1 MKKVKQILTLMLLT
15 MLCGLLSAQEVK
27 LSGYVVSEGSR
38 DRIADANLSDVY
50 SGKGTSSNEYGYY
63 EMTFK
68 YGDSVLIN
76 VSHIS
81 YTETMFALKLTKHTH
96 FDIIMKQG
104 HTLSEVT
111 VTEKTPIEKRLEVST
126 MRLTG
131 EQIKYIPSIGGE
143 PDIMRAFQMM
153 PGVGAGNES
162 RAGISVR
169 GGDFGQNL
177 YVLDGTPLFSVNH
190 IGGILSTFD
199 ADIIERADLIKGGFP
214 ANYGGRLSSVMEVET
229 HNVDDMTRGN
239 LTIGLLNCKFSLG
252 GPLKNKKT
260 SMLFSIRRFMYDLIM
275 YPVSAVLL
283 DDQKIAYTFWD
294 FNFKINHKFNDKNT
308 LSFGTYIGDDIYKLG
323 NDLYGKRDVSRFR
336 LSGGNKMASLKW
348 DHKFDDRTGSRINL
362 SLTDYHSSSLA
373 KFNDTHNRD
382 SISSLMFKNAVNIM
396 DLRLAVDI
404 NWKMW
409 GKSVLRAGITESLFV
424 SMPYSTKSRSYLNDS
439 LLYEDKN
446 HASHI
451 YSNETSA
458 YILGEMHFG
467 KYVSSNIGFRMVH
480 YYDIRGRKS
489 YWQPEPRALVMFR
502 IPKAFTIKM
511 AYSRIHQNIHCVTG
525 NVMNIYA
532 DRWIVSTG
540 KLQPAKSDQFDV
552 GIARSFLDGMLETS
566 IDAYYKKMSNLAM
579 MKRNISVEGMVEN
592 ITDLDLLVTGGNG
605 KAMGIE
611 FLLTKT
617 RGSLTGFMGYSL
629 SRNIRQFEGIN
640 KGRYFLADN
649 DRTHSFSISL
659 NWAVSNKFSISAN
672 WAIAT
677 GAPITVPVGLMYNED
692 GRYSYVYD
700 GVSNYR
706 MKPYHRLDV
715 GFNFMKSLHWGERTL
730 TLSVI
735 NVYNRKNPYL
745 YYIGYASDQM
755 YSLSIFPFMPALS
768 YSVNFNKVSLIERGR
783 PYLESQ
789 KKFQEIFHRHS
800 IGFQINPYLG
810 DIKYYKPLVFAG
822 RYTYG
827 IFNYLSVG
835 AEFSGFYDNGKL
847 NTKVSRTTLDA
858 RYGVLCRV
866 KYPYLKY
873 IHPFLEV
880 SAYYGHVKEENKGA
894 NAGIRKSDY
903 FSGYAAPG
911 ISLNMFRKRIS
922 FDFFYKFS
930 PRKIIDN
937 KYYVMTWRM
946 NVNF

>member
-1 MKKVKQILTLMLLT
+1 MKNAKHILTLAILIMF
-15 MLCGLLSAQEVK
+15 CDFASAQDVK
-27 LSGYVVSEGSR
+27 LSGYVVCEGSR
-38 DRIADANLSDVY
+38 DRIPDANLSDVY
-50 SGKGTSSNEYGYY
+50 SGRGTSTNEFGYY
-63 EMTFK
+63 EMFFK
-68 YGDSVLIN
+68 SGDSVLIN

-81 YTETMFALKLTKHTH
+81 YTETMFALKLTKNTH

-111 VTEKTPIEKRLEVST
+111 VTEKMPIEKRLEVST

-153 PGVGAGNES
+153 PGVGVGNES

-177 YVLDGTPLFSVNH
+177 YILDGTPLFSVNH
-190 IGGILSTFD
+190 IGGIISTFD
-199 ADIIERADLIKGGFP
+199 ADIVESANLIKGGFP

-229 HNVDDMTRGN
+229 RNVEDMTRGN
-239 LTIGLLNCKFSLG
+239 LTIGLLDCKLSLG
-252 GPLKNKKT
+252 GPLKNQKT

-275 YPVSAVLL
+275 YPASSLFL
-283 DDQKIAYTFWD
+283 HDQKIAYTFWD
-294 FNFKINHKFNDKNT
+294 LNFKINHKFNDKNT
-308 LSFGTYIGDDIYKLG
+308 LRFGTYIGDDIYKIG
-323 NDLYGKRDVSRFR
+323 NDVYGRRDVSRYR
-336 LSGGNKMASLKW
+336 ISGGNKMASLKW
-348 DHKFDDRTGSRINL
+348 DHKFDDRTTSRINL
-362 SLTDYHSSSLA
+362 SLTDYHSTSLA
-373 KFNDTHNRD
+373 KFNDFNNHD
-382 SISSLMFKNAVNIM
+382 SVSSIVFKNAVNIM
-396 DLRLAVDI
+396 DVRLAADV

-409 GKSVLRAGITESLFV
+409 GKSVLRAGISESLFV
-424 SMPYSTKSRSYLNDS
+424 SMPYSTKLQSYVNDS
-439 LLYEDKN
+439 LLYENKD
-446 HASHI
+446 HAPHI

-480 YYDIRGRKS
+480 YYDIGGRKS
-489 YWQPEPRALVMFR
+489 YWQPEPRALVMFH

-511 AYSRIHQNIHCVTG
+511 AYSCIHQNIHCVTG
-525 NVMNIYA
+525 NVINIYA
-532 DRWIVSTG
+532 DRWILSTG
-540 KLQPAKSDQFDV
+540 KLQPAKSDQFDI

-592 ITDLDLLVTGGNG
+592 IPDLDLLATGGNG

-629 SRNIRQFEGIN
+629 SRNQKQFDGIN
-640 KGRYFLADN
+640 KGEYFLADN

-659 NWAVSNKFSISAN
+659 NWAVSDKFSISAN

-677 GAPITVPVGLMYNED
+677 GAPITVPVGYMYNED
-692 GRYSYVYD
+692 GRFSYVYD
-700 GVSNYR
+700 GISNYR

-715 GFNFMKSLHWGERTL
+715 GFNFVKSLHWGERTI

-735 NVYNRKNPYL
+735 NAYNRKNPYL
-745 YYIGYASDQM
+745 YYIDYGGKMHQ
-755 YSLSIFPFMPALS
+755 LSIFPFMPAFS
-768 YSVNFNKVSLIERGR
+768 YSVNFNKVSLLERIR
-783 PYLESQ
+783 PYKVSQ
-789 KKFQEIFHRHS
+789 KEHQEIFFRHS
-800 IGFQINPYLG
+800 IGFQINQYLG
-810 DIKYYKPLVFAG
+810 DIKNYKPLVFAG
-822 RYTYG
+822 RYSFG
-827 IFNYLSVG
+827 ILKWLSVG
-835 AEFSGFYDNGKL
+835 AEVSGFCENKTLSDGSHK
-847 NTKVSRTTLDA
+847 TSLDA
-858 RYGVLCRV
+858 RYGLFCHV

-873 IHPFLEV
+873 FHPFVEV
-880 SAYYGHVKEENKGA
+880 SVYYGHYTETLSGA
-894 NAGIRKSDY
+894 NGYAKKSDY

-911 ISLNMFRKRIS
+911 ISVNMFRKRIS
-922 FDFFYKFS
+922 LDFFYKFS
-930 PRKIIDN
+930 PRKIIDD
-937 KYYVMTWRM
+937 KYYVMSWRL

>member
-1 MKKVKQILTLMLLT
+1 MKNVKYILTLLLLT
-15 MLCGLLSAQEVK
+15 VLCGLVSAQEVK
-27 LSGYVVSEGSR
+27 LSGYVVCEGSR
-38 DRIADANLSDVY
+38 DRISDANLSDVY

-63 EMTFK
+63 EMYFK
-68 YGDSVLIN
+68 NGDSVLIN

-81 YTETMFALKLTKHTH
+81 YTETMFALKLTKNTH
-96 FDIIMKQG
+96 FDIIMKPG

-111 VTEKTPIEKRLEVST
+111 VVERAPIEKRLEVST

-169 GGDFGQNL
+169 GGDFGHNL
-177 YVLDGTPLFSVNH
+177 YILDGTPLFSVNH

-229 HNVDDMTRGN
+229 RNVEDMTRGN
-239 LTIGLLNCKFSLG
+239 LTIGLLDCKLNLG

-275 YPVSAVLL
+275 YPASAMFLY
-283 DDQKIAYTFWD
+283 DQKIAFTFWD
-294 FNFKINHKFNDKNT
+294 LNFKISHKFNDKNT
-308 LSFGTYIGDDIYKLG
+308 LRFGIYIGDDIYKIG
-323 NDLYGKRDVSRFR
+323 NDVYGKRDVSRFR
-336 LSGGNKMASLKW
+336 ISGGNKMASLKW
-348 DHKFDDRTGSRINL
+348 DHKFDDRTSSRINL
-362 SLTDYHSSSLA
+362 SLTDYHSTSLA
-373 KFNDTHNRD
+373 KFNDTHNYD
-382 SISSLMFKNAVNIM
+382 SISSLVFKNAVNIM
-396 DLRLAVDI
+396 DVRLATEI

-409 GKSVLRAGITESLFV
+409 GKSVLRAGISESMFV
-424 SMPYSTKSRSYLNDS
+424 SMPYSTKLQSYVNDS
-439 LLYEDKN
+439 LVYYDKK

-458 YILGEMHFG
+458 YILGEMYFG

-480 YYDIRGRKS
+480 YYDIGGKKS
-489 YWQPEPRALVMFR
+489 YWQPEPRALLMFR
-502 IPKAFTIKM
+502 IPKAFTIKL
-511 AYSRIHQNIHCVTG
+511 AYSRIHQNIQCVTG
-525 NVMNIYA
+525 NVINIYA

-540 KLQPAKSDQFDV
+540 KLQPAKSDQFDI

-592 ITDLDLLVTGGNG
+592 ITDLDLLATGGNG

-629 SRNIRQFEGIN
+629 SRNLRQFEGIN
-640 KGRYFLADN
+640 KGRYFLAEN

-659 NWAVSNKFSISAN
+659 NWAISNKFSISAN

-677 GAPITVPVGLMYNED
+677 GAPITVPVGYMYNED
-692 GRYSYVYD
+692 GRFSYVYD
-700 GVSNYR
+700 EIYNYR
-706 MKPYHRLDV
+706 MKPYHRLDL
-715 GFNFMKSLHWGERTL
+715 GFNFVKSLRWGERTL

-735 NVYNRKNPYL
+735 NAYNRKNPYL
-745 YYIGYASDQM
+745 YYIDYGGNMHQ
-755 YSLSIFPFMPALS
+755 LSIFPFMPAIS
-768 YSVNFNKVSLIERGR
+768 YSVNFNTASLLERGR

-789 KKFQEIFHRHS
+789 KEFREIFHRHS
-800 IGFQINPYLG
+800 IGFQINSYLG
-810 DIKYYKPLVFAG
+810 DIKSYKPTVFAA

-827 IFNYLSVG
+827 IFDYLLVG

-847 NTKVSRTTLDA
+847 NTKVSRTTTDV

-873 IHPFLEV
+873 FHPFFEV
-880 SAYYGHVKEENKGA
+880 SAYYGHVKEVTKGENGVVK
-894 NAGIRKSDY
+894 KSDY

-911 ISLNMFRKRIS
+911 ISVNMFRKRIS
-922 FDFFYKFS
+922 LDFFYKFS

-937 KYYVMTWRM
+937 KYYVMTWRL

>member
-1 MKKVKQILTLMLLT
+1 MKNAKHILLFVIVAMFCSLV
-15 MLCGLLSAQEVK
+15 SAQDVK
-27 LSGYVVSEGSR
+27 LSGYVVCEGSR
-38 DRIADANLSDVY
+38 DRIPDANLSDVY
-50 SGKGTSSNEYGYY
+50 SGRGTSTNEFGYY
-63 EMTFK
+63 EMFFK
-68 YGDSVLIN
+68 SGDSVLIN

-81 YTETMFALKLTKHTH
+81 YTETMFALKLTKNTH

-111 VTEKTPIEKRLEVST
+111 VTEKMPIEKRLEVST

-177 YVLDGTPLFSVNH
+177 YILDGTPLFSVSH

-199 ADIIERADLIKGGFP
+199 ADIVESANLIKGGFP

-229 HNVDDMTRGN
+229 RNVEDMTRGN
-239 LTIGLLNCKFSLG
+239 LTIGLLDCKLSLG

-275 YPVSAVLL
+275 YPASSLFL
-283 DDQKIAYTFWD
+283 HDQKIAYTFWD
-294 FNFKINHKFNDKNT
+294 LNFKINHKFNDKNT
-308 LSFGTYIGDDIYKLG
+308 LRFGTYIGDDIYKIG
-323 NDLYGKRDVSRFR
+323 NDVYGKRDVSRFR
-336 LSGGNKMASLKW
+336 ISGGNKMASLKW
-348 DHKFDDRTGSRINL
+348 DHKFDDRTDSRINL
-362 SLTDYHSSSLA
+362 SLTDYHSTSLA
-373 KFNDTHNRD
+373 KFNDYNNRD
-382 SISSLMFKNAVNIM
+382 SIASLVFKNAVNIM
-396 DLRLAVDI
+396 DVRLAANI

-409 GKSVLRAGITESLFV
+409 GKSVLLAGISESLFV
-424 SMPYSTKSRSYLNDS
+424 SMPYRTKLQSYINDS
-439 LLYEDKN
+439 LVYEGKD
-446 HASHI
+446 HAPHI

-458 YILGEMHFG
+458 YILGEMYFG

-480 YYDIRGRKS
+480 YYDIGGEKS
-489 YWQPEPRALVMFR
+489 HWQPEPRALVMFH

-525 NVMNIYA
+525 NVINIYA

-540 KLQPAKSDQFDV
+540 KLQPAKSDQFDI

-566 IDAYYKKMSNLAM
+566 IEAYYKKMSNLAM

-592 ITDLDLLVTGGNG
+592 ITDLDLLATGGNG

-629 SRNIRQFEGIN
+629 SRNRRQFEGIN

-677 GAPITVPVGLMYNED
+677 GAPITVPVGYMYNED
-692 GRYSYVYD
+692 GRFSYIYD
-700 GVSNYR
+700 EISNYR

-715 GFNFMKSLHWGERTL
+715 GFNFVKSLHWGERTF
-730 TLSVI
+730 TISVI
-735 NVYNRKNPYL
+735 NAYNRKNPYL
-745 YYIGYASDQM
+745 YYIDYGGKMHQ
-755 YSLSIFPFMPALS
+755 LSIFPFMPAIS
-768 YSVNFNKVSLIERGR
+768 YSVNFNKVSLLERIR
-783 PYLESQ
+783 PYKESQ
-789 KKFQEIFHRHS
+789 KEHQEIFHRHS
-800 IGFQINPYLG
+800 IGLQINQYLG
-810 DIKYYKPLVFAG
+810 DIKNYKPLVFAG
-822 RYTYG
+822 RYSFG
-827 IFNYLSVG
+827 ILKWLSVG
-835 AEFSGFYDNGKL
+835 AEVSGFRENKTLSDG
-847 NTKVSRTTLDA
+847 SRKNSLDA
-858 RYGVLCRV
+858 RYGLFCRV
-866 KYPYLKY
+866 KYPDLKY
-873 IHPFLEV
+873 FHPFVEV
-880 SAYYGHVKEENKGA
+880 SVYYGHYTETLTGTNGYAK
-894 NAGIRKSDY
+894 KSDY

-911 ISLNMFRKRIS
+911 ISINLFRKRIS
-922 FDFFYKFS
+922 LDFFYKFS

-937 KYYVMTWRM
+937 KWHVVTWRL

>member
-1 MKKVKQILTLMLLT
+1 MKNAKHILLFVIVAMFCCLA
-15 MLCGLLSAQEVK
+15 SAQDVK
-27 LSGYVVSEGSR
+27 LSGYVVCEGSR
-38 DRIADANLSDVY
+38 DRIPDANLSDVY
-50 SGKGTSSNEYGYY
+50 SGRGTSTNEFGYY
-63 EMTFK
+63 EMFFK
-68 YGDSVLIN
+68 SGDSVLIN

-81 YTETMFALKLTKHTH
+81 YTETMFALKLTKNTH

-111 VTEKTPIEKRLEVST
+111 VTEKMPIEKRLEVST

-177 YVLDGTPLFSVNH
+177 YILDGTPLFSVNH

-199 ADIIERADLIKGGFP
+199 ADIVESANLIKGGFP

-229 HNVDDMTRGN
+229 RNVEDMTRGN
-239 LTIGLLNCKFSLG
+239 LTIGLLDCKLSLG

-275 YPVSAVLL
+275 YPVSSLFL
-283 DDQKIAYTFWD
+283 HDQKIAYTFWD
-294 FNFKINHKFNDKNT
+294 LNFKINHKFNDKNT
-308 LSFGTYIGDDIYKLG
+308 LRFGTYIGDDIYKIG
-323 NDLYGKRDVSRFR
+323 NDVYGKRDVSRFR
-336 LSGGNKMASLKW
+336 ISGGNKMASLKW
-348 DHKFDDRTGSRINL
+348 DHKFDDCTDSRINL
-362 SLTDYHSSSLA
+362 SLTDYHSTSLA
-373 KFNDTHNRD
+373 KFNDYNNRD
-382 SISSLMFKNAVNIM
+382 SIASLVFKNAVNIM
-396 DLRLAVDI
+396 DVRLAADI

-409 GKSVLRAGITESLFV
+409 GKSVLRAGISESLFV
-424 SMPYSTKSRSYLNDS
+424 SMPYRTKLQSYINDS
-439 LLYEDKN
+439 LVYEGKD
-446 HASHI
+446 HAPHI

-458 YILGEMHFG
+458 YILGEMYFG

-480 YYDIRGRKS
+480 YYDIGGKKS
-489 YWQPEPRALVMFR
+489 YWQPEPRALVMFH
-502 IPKAFTIKM
+502 ILKAFTIKM

-525 NVMNIYA
+525 NVINIYA

-592 ITDLDLLVTGGNG
+592 ITDLDLLANGGNG

-617 RGSLTGFMGYSL
+617 RGSLTGFIGYSL
-629 SRNIRQFEGIN
+629 SRNQKQFDGIN
-640 KGRYFLADN
+640 KGEYFLADN

-659 NWAVSNKFSISAN
+659 NWAVSDKFSISAN

-677 GAPITVPVGLMYNED
+677 GAPITVPVGYMYNED
-692 GRYSYVYD
+692 GRFSYVYD
-700 GVSNYR
+700 GISNYR

-715 GFNFMKSLHWGERTL
+715 GFNFVKSLHWGERTF
-730 TLSVI
+730 TISVI
-735 NVYNRKNPYL
+735 NAYNRKNPYL
-745 YYIGYASDQM
+745 YYVDYGGKMHQ
-755 YSLSIFPFMPALS
+755 LSIFPFMPAFS
-768 YSVNFNKVSLIERGR
+768 YSVNFNKVSLLERIR
-783 PYLESQ
+783 PYKESQ
-789 KKFQEIFHRHS
+789 KEHQEIFLRHS
-800 IGFQINPYLG
+800 IGLQINQYLG
-810 DIKYYKPLVFAG
+810 DIKNFKPLVFAG
-822 RYTYG
+822 RYSFG
-827 IFNYLSVG
+827 ILKWLSVG
-835 AEFSGFYDNGKL
+835 AEVSGFRENKTLSDG
-847 NTKVSRTTLDA
+847 SRKNSLDA
-858 RYGVLCRV
+858 RYGLFCRV

-873 IHPFLEV
+873 LHPFVEV
-880 SAYYGHVKEENKGA
+880 SVYYGHVKEETLGLNSEIK
-894 NAGIRKSDY
+894 KSDY

-911 ISLNMFRKRIS
+911 VSVNMFRKRIS

-930 PRKIIDN
+930 SRKIINN
-937 KYYVMTWRM
+937 KYHVLTWRL

>member
-1 MKKVKQILTLMLLT
+1 MKNAKHILIFVIVAMF
-15 MLCGLLSAQEVK
+15 CGHVSAQDVK

-38 DRIADANLSDVY
+38 DRIPDANLSDVY
-50 SGKGTSSNEYGYY
+50 SGRGTSTNEFGYY
-63 EMTFK
+63 EMYFK
-68 YGDSVLIN
+68 SGDSVLIN

-81 YTETMFALKLTKHTH
+81 YTETMFALKLTKNTH

-111 VTEKTPIEKRLEVST
+111 VTEKMPIEKRLEVST

-131 EQIKYIPSIGGE
+131 KQIKYIPSIGGE

-177 YVLDGTPLFSVNH
+177 YILDGTPLFSVNH

-199 ADIIERADLIKGGFP
+199 ADIVESANLIKGGFP

-229 HNVDDMTRGN
+229 RNVEDMTRGN
-239 LTIGLLNCKFSLG
+239 LTIGLLDCKLNLG

-260 SMLFSIRRFMYDLIM
+260 SMLFSIRRFMYDIIM
-275 YPVSAVLL
+275 YPASSLFL
-283 DDQKIAYTFWD
+283 HDQKIAYTFWD
-294 FNFKINHKFNDKNT
+294 LNFKINHKFNDNNT
-308 LSFGTYIGDDIYKLG
+308 LRFGTYIGDDIYKIG
-323 NDLYGKRDVSRFR
+323 NDVYGRRDVSRYR
-336 LSGGNKMASLKW
+336 ISGGNKMASLKW
-348 DHKFDDRTGSRINL
+348 DHKFDDRTTSRINL
-362 SLTDYHSSSLA
+362 SLTDYHSTSLA
-373 KFNDTHNRD
+373 KFHDTHNYD
-382 SISSLMFKNAVNIM
+382 SIYSLVFKNAVNIM
-396 DLRLAVDI
+396 DVRLAADI

-424 SMPYSTKSRSYLNDS
+424 SLPYSTRLQSYVNDS
-439 LLYEDKN
+439 LVYEGKDR
-446 HASHI
+446 APHI

-458 YILGEMHFG
+458 YILGEMYFG

-480 YYDIRGRKS
+480 YYDIGGRKS
-489 YWQPEPRALVMFR
+489 YWQPEPRALIMFH

-511 AYSRIHQNIHCVTG
+511 AYSRIHQNIQCVTG
-525 NVMNIYA
+525 NVMNVYA
-532 DRWIVSTG
+532 DRWIISAG
-540 KLQPAKSDQFDV
+540 RLQPAKSDQFDI

-592 ITDLDLLVTGGNG
+592 ITDLDLLATGGNG

-629 SRNIRQFEGIN
+629 SRNIRQFDGIN
-640 KGRYFLADN
+640 KGEYFLADN

-659 NWAVSNKFSISAN
+659 NWAISDKFSISAN
-672 WAIAT
+672 WAIAS
-677 GAPITVPVGLMYNED
+677 GAPITVPVGYIYNED
-692 GRYSYVYD
+692 GIFSYVYD
-700 GVSNYR
+700 GISNYR

-715 GFNFMKSLHWGERTL
+715 GFNFVKSLHWGERTL

-735 NVYNRKNPYL
+735 NAYNRKNPYL
-745 YYIGYASDQM
+745 YYIDYGGNMHQ
-755 YSLSIFPFMPALS
+755 LSIFPFLPAIS
-768 YSVNFNKVSLIERGR
+768 YSVNFNKVSLLERIR
-783 PYLESQ
+783 PYKESQ
-789 KKFQEIFHRHS
+789 KEHQEIFLQHS
-800 IGFQINPYLG
+800 IGFQLNPYLG
-810 DIKYYKPLVFAG
+810 DIKSYKPLVFAG
-822 RYTYG
+822 RYSFS
-827 IFNYLSVG
+827 ILKWLSVG
-835 AEFSGFYDNGKL
+835 VEISGFSENKTINDFSHKI
-847 NTKVSRTTLDA
+847 SLDT
-858 RYGVLCRV
+858 RYGLLCRV

-873 IHPFLEV
+873 FHPFFEV
-880 SAYYGHVKEENKGA
+880 SAYYGHVKEETLGLNSEIK
-894 NAGIRKSDY
+894 KSDY

-911 ISLNMFRKRIS
+911 ISVNMFRKRIS

-930 PRKIIDN
+930 PRKIINN
-937 KYYVMTWRM
+937 KYHVLTWRL
-946 NVNF
+946 NFNF

>member
-1 MKKVKQILTLMLLT
+1 MKNAKHILLFVIVAMFCSLV
-15 MLCGLLSAQEVK
+15 SAQDVK
-27 LSGYVVSEGSR
+27 LSGYVVCEGSR
-38 DRIADANLSDVY
+38 DRIPDANLSDVY
-50 SGKGTSSNEYGYY
+50 SGRGTSTNEFGYY
-63 EMTFK
+63 EMFFK
-68 YGDSVLIN
+68 SGDSVLIN

-81 YTETMFALKLTKHTH
+81 YTETMFALKLTKNTH

-111 VTEKTPIEKRLEVST
+111 VTEKMPIEKRLEVST

-177 YVLDGTPLFSVNH
+177 YILDGTPLFSVNH

-199 ADIIERADLIKGGFP
+199 ADIVESANLIKGGFP

-229 HNVDDMTRGN
+229 RNVEDMTRGN
-239 LTIGLLNCKFSLG
+239 LTIGLLDCKLSLG

-275 YPVSAVLL
+275 YPASSLFL
-283 DDQKIAYTFWD
+283 HDQKIAYTFWD
-294 FNFKINHKFNDKNT
+294 LNFKINHKFNDKNT
-308 LSFGTYIGDDIYKLG
+308 LHFGTYIGDDIYKIG
-323 NDLYGKRDVSRFR
+323 NDVYGKRDVSRFR
-336 LSGGNKMASLKW
+336 ISGGNKMASLKW
-348 DHKFDDRTGSRINL
+348 DHKFDDRTDSRINL
-362 SLTDYHSSSLA
+362 SLTDYHSTSLA
-373 KFNDTHNRD
+373 KFNDYNNRD
-382 SISSLMFKNAVNIM
+382 SIASLVFKNAVNIM
-396 DLRLAVDI
+396 DVRLAADI

-409 GKSVLRAGITESLFV
+409 GKSVLLAGISESLFV
-424 SMPYSTKSRSYLNDS
+424 SMPYRTKLQSYINDS
-439 LLYEDKN
+439 LVYEGKD
-446 HASHI
+446 HAPHI

-458 YILGEMHFG
+458 YILGEMYFG

-480 YYDIRGRKS
+480 YYDIGGEKS
-489 YWQPEPRALVMFR
+489 HWQPEPRALVMFH

-525 NVMNIYA
+525 NVINIYA

-540 KLQPAKSDQFDV
+540 KLQPAKSDQFDI

-566 IDAYYKKMSNLAM
+566 IDAYYKKMSNLAL

-592 ITDLDLLVTGGNG
+592 ITDLDLLATGGNG

-629 SRNIRQFEGIN
+629 SRNQKQFDGIN
-640 KGRYFLADN
+640 KGEYFLADN

-659 NWAVSNKFSISAN
+659 NWAVSDKFSISAN

-677 GAPITVPVGLMYNED
+677 GAPITVPVGYMYNED
-692 GRYSYVYD
+692 GSFSYVYD
-700 GVSNYR
+700 GISNYR

-715 GFNFMKSLHWGERTL
+715 GFNFVKSLHWGERTF
-730 TLSVI
+730 TISVI
-735 NVYNRKNPYL
+735 NAYNRKNPYL
-745 YYIGYASDQM
+745 YYIDYGGKMHQ
-755 YSLSIFPFMPALS
+755 LSIFPFMPAFS
-768 YSVNFNKVSLIERGR
+768 YSVNFNKVSLIERLR
-783 PYLESQ
+783 PYKESQ
-789 KKFQEIFHRHS
+789 KEHQEIFLRHS
-800 IGFQINPYLG
+800 IGFQINQYLG
-810 DIKYYKPLVFAG
+810 DIKNFKPLVFAG
-822 RYTYG
+822 RYSFG
-827 IFNYLSVG
+827 ILKWLSVG
-835 AEFSGFYDNGKL
+835 AEVSGFREYKTLSDG
-847 NTKVSRTTLDA
+847 SRKTSLDA
-858 RYGVLCRV
+858 RYGLFCRV

-873 IHPFLEV
+873 FHPFVEV
-880 SAYYGHVKEENKGA
+880 SAYYGHYTETLTGTNGYTE
-894 NAGIRKSDY
+894 KSDY

-911 ISLNMFRKRIS
+911 ISINMFRKLIS
-922 FDFFYKFS
+922 LDFFYKFS
-930 PRKIIDN
+930 PRKIINN
-937 KYYVMTWRM
+937 KYHVLTWRM

>member
-1 MKKVKQILTLMLLT
+1 MKNAKHILTLAMLI
-15 MLCGLLSAQEVK
+15 MFCGPISAQEVK

-50 SGKGTSSNEYGYY
+50 SGKGTSTNEYGYY
-63 EMTFK
+63 EMYFK

-81 YTETMFALKLTKHTH
+81 YTETMFALKLTKSTH

-131 EQIKYIPSIGGE
+131 EQIKNIPSIGGE

-169 GGDFGQNL
+169 GGDLGQNL
-177 YVLDGTPLFSVNH
+177 YILDGTPLFSVNH

-229 HNVDDMTRGN
+229 RNVEDMTRGN
-239 LTIGLLNCKFSLG
+239 LTIGLLDCKLNLG

-275 YPVSAVLL
+275 YPASSLL
-283 DDQKIAYTFWD
+283 LHDQKIAFTFWD
-294 FNFKINHKFNDKNT
+294 LNFKINHKFNDNNT
-308 LSFGTYIGDDIYKLG
+308 LRFGSYIGDDVYKIG
-323 NDLYGKRDVSRFR
+323 NDIYGKRDVSRFR
-336 LSGGNKMASLKW
+336 ISGGNKMASLKW
-348 DHKFDDRTGSRINL
+348 DHKFDDRTSSRINL
-362 SLTDYHSSSLA
+362 SLTDYHSTSLA
-373 KFNDTHNRD
+373 KFNDTNNRD
-382 SISSLMFKNAVNIM
+382 SISSLVFKNAVNIM
-396 DLRLAVDI
+396 DLRLAADVK
-404 NWKMW
+404 WKMW
-409 GKSVLRAGITESLFV
+409 GKSVLRAGISESQFV

-439 LLYEDKN
+439 LLYEDRN

-458 YILGEMHFG
+458 YILGEMYFG
-467 KYVSSNIGFRMVH
+467 KYVSSNIGFRIVH
-480 YYDIRGRKS
+480 YYDIGGKKS
-489 YWQPEPRALVMFR
+489 YWQPEPRALVMFH

-540 KLQPAKSDQFDV
+540 KLQPAKSDQFDI

-566 IDAYYKKMSNLAM
+566 IDAYCKKMSNLAM
-579 MKRNISVEGMVEN
+579 MKRNISVEGMTEN
-592 ITDLDLLVTGGNG
+592 ITDLDLLATGGNG

-659 NWAVSNKFSISAN
+659 NWATSDKFSLSAN
-672 WAIAT
+672 WVFAT
-677 GAPITVPVGLMYNED
+677 GAPISIPTGIFYDID
-692 GRYSYVYD
+692 GSYSYIYD
-700 GVSNYR
+700 GVNEYR
-706 MKPYHRLDV
+706 MKPYHRLDI

-730 TLSVI
+730 TLSII
-735 NVYNRKNPYL
+735 NAYGRRNPYVYFL
-745 YYIGYASDQM
+745 RNYEMWQF
-755 YSLSIFPFMPALS
+755 SLFPFMPALS

-847 NTKVSRTTLDA
+847 NTKVSKTTLDV
-858 RYGVLCRV
+858 RYGLLCRV

-873 IHPFLEV
+873 FHPFIEV
-880 SAYYGHVKEENKGA
+880 SAYYGHVKEETKGT
-894 NAGIRKSDY
+894 NAGIKKSDY

-911 ISLNMFRKRIS
+911 ISVNMFRKRIS
-922 FDFFYKFS
+922 LDFFYKFS

>member
-1 MKKVKQILTLMLLT
+1 MKNAKHILTLAMLI
-15 MLCGLLSAQEVK
+15 MFCGPISAQEVK

-50 SGKGTSSNEYGYY
+50 SGKGTSTNEYGYY
-63 EMTFK
+63 EMYFK

-81 YTETMFALKLTKHTH
+81 YTETMFALKLTKSTH

-131 EQIKYIPSIGGE
+131 EQIKNIPSIGGE

-177 YVLDGTPLFSVNH
+177 YILDGTPLFSVNH

-229 HNVDDMTRGN
+229 RNVEDMTRGN
-239 LTIGLLNCKFSLG
+239 LTIGLLDCKLNLG

-275 YPVSAVLL
+275 YPASSLL
-283 DDQKIAYTFWD
+283 LHDQKIAFTFWD
-294 FNFKINHKFNDKNT
+294 LNFKINHKFNDNNT
-308 LSFGTYIGDDIYKLG
+308 LRFGSYIGDDVYKIG
-323 NDLYGKRDVSRFR
+323 NDIYGKRDVSRFR
-336 LSGGNKMASLKW
+336 ISGGNKMASLKW
-348 DHKFDDRTGSRINL
+348 DHKFDDRTSSRINL
-362 SLTDYHSSSLA
+362 SLTDYHSTSLA
-373 KFNDTHNRD
+373 KFNDTNNRD
-382 SISSLMFKNAVNIM
+382 SISSLVFKNAVNIM
-396 DLRLAVDI
+396 DLRLAADVK
-404 NWKMW
+404 WKMW
-409 GKSVLRAGITESLFV
+409 GKSVLRAGISESQFV

-439 LLYEDKN
+439 LLYEDRN

-458 YILGEMHFG
+458 YILGEMYFG
-467 KYVSSNIGFRMVH
+467 KYVSSNIGFRIVH
-480 YYDIRGRKS
+480 YYDIGGKKS
-489 YWQPEPRALVMFR
+489 YWQPEPRALVMFH

-540 KLQPAKSDQFDV
+540 KLQPAKSDQFDI

-566 IDAYYKKMSNLAM
+566 IDAYCKKMSNLAM
-579 MKRNISVEGMVEN
+579 MKRNISVEGMTEN
-592 ITDLDLLVTGGNG
+592 ITDLDLLATGGNG

-659 NWAVSNKFSISAN
+659 NWATSDKFSLSAN
-672 WAIAT
+672 WVFAT
-677 GAPITVPVGLMYNED
+677 GAPISIPTGIFYDID
-692 GRYSYVYD
+692 GSYSYIYD
-700 GVSNYR
+700 GVNEYR
-706 MKPYHRLDV
+706 MKPYHRLDI

-730 TLSVI
+730 TLSII
-735 NVYNRKNPYL
+735 NAYGRRNPYVYFL
-745 YYIGYASDQM
+745 RNYEMWQF
-755 YSLSIFPFMPALS
+755 SLFPFMPALS

-847 NTKVSRTTLDA
+847 NTKVSKTTLDV
-858 RYGVLCRV
+858 RYGLLCRV

-873 IHPFLEV
+873 FHPFIEV
-880 SAYYGHVKEENKGA
+880 SAYYGHVKEETKGT
-894 NAGIRKSDY
+894 NAGIKKSDY

-911 ISLNMFRKRIS
+911 ISVNMFRKRIS
-922 FDFFYKFS
+922 LDFFYKFS